1 MPYLRLHSPDVPIE
15 QKRVIAQK
23 LVDITLRTFHLRPE
37 ERNRIT
43 IQFIPTRQ
51 VNGVDGPQLAIP
63 HGGDFMLE
71 VMAHHLTEA
80 KKRAFAEEAAAT
92 LAPLLP
98 TKARSRIASLLGIK
112 AYRQRQIT
120 LQFDELSTAI
130 SDPFVVDPELRAAW
144 SAPLPT
150 RSREPAGAAGQAE
163 GSCEGA
169 ERDPRGH
176 KIRRWAVS

>member
-23 LVDITLRTFHLRPE
+23 LVEITLRTFHLRPE

-43 IQFIPTRQ
+43 IQFVPTGQ
-51 VNGVDGPQLAIP
+51 VSGVDGSELAIQ
-63 HGGDFMLE
+63 HSGDFMLE

-112 AYRQRQIT
+112 AYRHRQIA

-130 SDPFVVDPELRAAW
+130 SDPFVVDPEPRAAW

-150 RSREPAGAAGQAE
+150 RSREPAGPAGQAE

-176 KIRRWAVS
+176 KIRRWAES